1 MILICFSSFLWIQ
14 KENIYQV
21 HGILWM
27 FLPFYYILL
36 DLLQDF
42 LLLNHFLLHQSM
54 SLSNRDIFKNDFFRI
69 FLCLDLII
77 WYVRILHIFAAY
89 EKLGPKLIM
98 ILNTVCI

>member
-1 MILICFSSFLWIQ
+1 
-14 KENIYQV
+14 
-21 HGILWM
+21 M
-27 FLPFYYILL
+27 FLRFYYILL

-42 LLLNHFLLHQSM
+42 LLLNHFLLYQSM
-54 SLSNRDIFKNDFFRI
+54 ILSNREIYLKSTFFRI
-69 FLCLDLII
+69 FLCLDLIL